1 MFEKMPLSDVTFNI
15 LGRKFAAHKNIL
27 TMRSPVFGAMFR
39 HPTKEMQ
46 SNQVEVKDV
55 DPDVFQEILRFIYTG
70 KTQSTA
76 MDKMAPGI
84 LAAAD
89 KYLLEDLKS
98 WCETHLIRQMSAEN
112 CLELLSL
119 TIHHPA
125 EHLKKYA
132 IDYFRRH
139 PGKPI
144 EKFVIFLFDLIVNFL
159 FMIVYL

>member
-1 MFEKMPLSDVTFNI
+1 MFEKMTLSDVTFN
-15 LGRKFAAHKNIL
+15 LGGRKFAAHKNIL
-27 TMRSPVFGAMFR
+27 AMRSPVFAAMFR

-46 SNQVEVKDV
+46 TNQGEVKDV
-55 DPDVFQEILRFIYTG
+55 DPDVFQEVLRFIYTG

-76 MDKMAPGI
+76 LNKMAPGL

-98 WCETHLIRQMSAEN
+98 RCETHLIRQMSAEN

-119 TIHHPA
+119 TTHHPA